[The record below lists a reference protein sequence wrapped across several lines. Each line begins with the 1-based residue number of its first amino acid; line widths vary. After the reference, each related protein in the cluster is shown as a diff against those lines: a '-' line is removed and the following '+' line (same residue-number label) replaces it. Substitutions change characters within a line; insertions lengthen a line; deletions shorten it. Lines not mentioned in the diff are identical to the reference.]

1 MQARRTRISSHVLN
15 SISPQTLFAGGTSAV
30 AGCTTQHPVCS
41 AMSASH
47 WAADTPTILE
57 RYRGGQTNTQS
68 ITQDVNLVAIVPNEH
83 LDVAQKDDVQ
93 RGEVRWLDGCRWYG
107 IANPGQQI

>member
-1 MQARRTRISSHVLN
+1 
-15 SISPQTLFAGGTSAV
+15 
-30 AGCTTQHPVCS
+30 
-41 AMSASH
+41 MSASH